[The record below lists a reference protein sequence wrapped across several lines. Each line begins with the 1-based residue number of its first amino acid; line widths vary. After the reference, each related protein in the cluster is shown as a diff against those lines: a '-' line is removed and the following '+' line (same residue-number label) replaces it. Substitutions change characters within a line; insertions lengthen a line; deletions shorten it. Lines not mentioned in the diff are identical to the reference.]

1 MEKQLKINWKKKGI
15 KGVKELV
22 LYVNGQ
28 SNRFEFKPDS
38 SFDVDVPIL
47 GENVEIVIMNKLLN
61 LL

>member
-28 SNRFEFKPDS
+28 SNRFEFKSDS
-38 SFDVDVPIL
+38 SFDVDVPFQ